1 MDTEQVKKTIEYWQ
15 NSAEYDL
22 GVADVLL
29 EKGKYHYSLFF
40 GHLSLEKTLKAIF
53 VKFTSD
59 HAPITHSLPLLAQ
72 KSGLNIDSS
81 HLEKLA
87 EFMEFYLEGRYP
99 GDLEMVYKKFD
110 RSFTEKKLA
119 EIKEVFQWLKKK
131 L

>member
-40 GHLSLEKTLKAIF
+40 GHLSLEKILKAIF

>member
-1 MDTEQVKKTIEYWQ
+1 MDAEQAKKTIEYWQ
-15 NSAEYDL
+15 NSAGYDL

-40 GHLSLEKTLKAIF
+40 RHLSLEKILKAILE
-53 VKFTSD
+53 KFTSN

-72 KSGLNIDSS
+72 KSGLNIDFS

-119 EIKEVFQWLKKK
+119 
-131 L
+131 

>member
-1 MDTEQVKKTIEYWQ
+1 MDAEQVKKTIEYWQ

-40 GHLSLEKTLKAIF
+40 GHLSLEKILKAIF

>member
-1 MDTEQVKKTIEYWQ
+1 MDAEQVKKAIEYWQ

-29 EKGKYHYSLFF
+29 EKCKYHYSLFF
-40 GHLSLEKTLKAIF
+40 GHLSLEKILKAIF
-53 VKFTSD
+53 VKFTSE

-72 KSGLNIDSS
+72 KSGLNIDPS

-99 GDLEMVYKKFD
+99 GDLEMVHKKFD
-110 RSFTEKKLA
+110 RSFTQKKLA